1 MEKVLSDGQVIKLRK
16 VQVKDASL
24 LLDFL
29 TEVNRETR
37 NLSREPHEVTMSLED
52 EIAFIKRVLDSE
64 NDSFFVA
71 FDDESVIGTIGYHG
85 SSLERLRHKVSLG
98 ISVLKRY
105 HGKGIGSVLMEALIE
120 EAKAN
125 KKHKIELEVR
135 LDNKEAIS
143 LYEKFGFVVEGT
155 RKDGFYAE
163 ERYIDLL
170 LMGKILE
177 D

>member
-1 MEKVLSDGQVIKLRK
+1 
-16 VQVKDASL
+16 
-24 LLDFL
+24 
-29 TEVNRETR
+29 
-37 NLSREPHEVTMSLED
+37 
-52 EIAFIKRVLDSE
+52 
-64 NDSFFVA
+64 
-71 FDDESVIGTIGYHG
+71 
-85 SSLERLRHKVSLG
+85 
-98 ISVLKRY
+98 
-105 HGKGIGSVLMEALIE
+105 MEALIE